1 MKFDSQKHSNSM
13 FNSDSSQLVTDPAFL
28 HSVLQNLPGVD
39 PNSDAVKAALADK
52 DDEKKEDS
60 EKDKQ

>member
-1 MKFDSQKHSNSM
+1 M